1 MVRRQRAAL
10 LPNNLPQLQNLIK
23 RDPLSYKEE
32 FLQQWKHFESS
43 LVLLRLKPEDEG
55 KNVGELVMF
64 LAQVCSCYRAECS
77 TFPDQIIDILQTH
90 YSILHFELRRTLVQ
104 CLILLR
110 NKGFIPSSKTLSLFF
125 TLFRCHDKVLREQL
139 YTHIVSDIRTANM
152 KSKNNRL
159 NKDMQNFMYNM
170 IANIENTSAS
180 DNPSTGGSATGG
192 GGSGGA
198 THSVYN
204 KVGSGGD
211 NAIAAKRSLDV
222 CIELYRKQIWNDA
235 KTANIIAGACFS
247 PNAKLV
253 ATAVKFFLGTDGE
266 EETADDDQGAEA
278 PDLRKLQHNAHVNKK
293 TKAKSRQYEKALATL
308 RKNQNK
314 GQKAESFNFS
324 AIHLIHDPQGFADKL
339 YTRLNR
345 GSGAKHSTIERFE
358 VRLMIM
364 KLIGRLIGTH
374 QLHVL
379 AFYPFLLKYVQP
391 HQVNVTQVLALL
403 AQACHPL
410 VPPEAIEPVLMTIAN
425 RFVTDNCS
433 PEVMAAGINSIRM
446 VCARCPLAMGQD
458 LLHDLVQFKIHR
470 DKGVSMAAR
479 SLITLFREVN
489 PELLQRRDR
498 GKNATMKI
506 SAHQQHV
513 PQFGEVHVHQNVDG
527 TDMLSGKK
535 GAGSTPGEDDD
546 NSSAWEFASDDDDS
560 DGGEWITM
568 PQSDTEE
575 AVISDDENDGEL
587 GSSDQVEVE
596 EGESDASD
604 DEGEDGDEDDDE
616 SEDDEDEE
624 DEAEAEVEIDELAPA
639 KRVELTK
646 FLTPQDF
653 ARINE
658 MKLQNKA
665 RETVSGPKTKEGS
678 TRSKKRSAAALE
690 KELDNPAPAGKSEPI
705 DFERVVDE
713 GEVIGEYRKRRKAN
727 YEDRMASIKAG
738 REDRPKFGSKKGRQ
752 NENAS
757 STNKQK
763 SRKKAFTMVVHKRS
777 VVQKGRMSLRDK
789 QKQLRA
795 HIERQKRKGH

>member
-170 IANIENTSAS
+170 IANIENTSAM
-180 DNPSTGGSATGG
+180 
-192 GGSGGA
+192 
-198 THSVYN
+198 
-204 KVGSGGD
+204 GSGGD

-278 PDLRKLQHNAHVNKK
+278 PDLRKFQHNAHVNKK

-575 AVISDDENDGEL
+575 AVISDDENNGEL

-665 RETVSGPKTKEGS
+665 RET
-678 TRSKKRSAAALE
+678 
-690 KELDNPAPAGKSEPI
+690 LDNPAPAGKSEPI